1 MDCAEMRSSE
11 LAERYLRGSLS
22 EEDATWYEDHFF
34 ACESCFAELKAL
46 EALQLELARTRH
58 AVQAQARV
66 SRPIPW
72 MAAAAAVLVLAS
84 GAALYL
90 TRGGASLPEAGSRT
104 EGPMLAELARIEPPR
119 WTPTRLRG
127 ADSEAGRRFREA
139 MELYA
144 KGERSAALPA
154 LREASRLD
162 PQASHVSFYLGACAL
177 LAGHR
182 AEAVDSLRRVVALG
196 ETPFLEESR
205 FYLAKAYLG
214 GGDIAAARTELQA
227 TVKLGGPRL
236 DEARKLLEEVE
247 TIRPRLP

>member
-1 MDCAEMRSSE
+1 MRSSE

-22 EEDATWYEDHFF
+22 EEDATRYEDHFF

-58 AVQAQARV
+58 AVEAQARV
-66 SRPIPW
+66 SRPVFW

-90 TRGGASLPEAGSRT
+90 TRGGASRVEPESGTKAST
-104 EGPMLAELARIEPPR
+104 LAELARIEPPR
-119 WTPTRLRG
+119 WTSTRLRG
-127 ADSEAGRRFREA
+127 AENEAGRRFREA

-144 KGERSAALPA
+144 KGEWSAALPA

-162 PQASHVSFYLGACAL
+162 PEAAHVSFYLGVCAL
-177 LAGHR
+177 LAGEHT
-182 AEAVDSLRRVVALG
+182 EGVGNLRKVVSLG

-205 FYLAKAYLG
+205 FYVAKAYLG
-214 GGDIAAARTELQA
+214 SGDLAAAQAELQA
-227 TVKLGGPRL
+227 TVELGGPRL
-236 DEARKLLEEVE
+236 DEARKLLEELE
-247 TIRPRLP
+247 TIRPRSP

>member
-1 MDCAEMRSSE
+1 MDCAEIRSSE
-11 LAERYLRGSLS
+11 DAERYLRGSLS
-22 EEDATWYEDHFF
+22 EEEATRYEDHFF

-58 AVQAQARV
+58 AVQAQARF
-66 SRPIPW
+66 SRSILW
-72 MAAAAAVLVLAS
+72 MAAVAAVLVLGS

-90 TRGGASLPEAGSRT
+90 ARGATPLAEPESGAKTAT
-104 EGPMLAELARIEPPR
+104 MAELARVDPPR

-127 ADSEAGRRFREA
+127 AENEAGRRFREA

-144 KGERSAALPA
+144 KGEWSAALPA

-182 AEAVDSLRRVVALG
+182 AEAVESLRRVVSLG

-214 GGDIAAARTELQA
+214 ASDIAAARAELQA
-227 TVKLGGPRL
+227 TVELGGPRL
-236 DEARKLLEEVE
+236 DEARKLLEELE
-247 TIRPRLP
+247 TIRPRSP